1 MMKVAVVKGKGKAF
15 EAACNNWFLEHKK
28 AEIHKVSFALI
39 DNTIPVAFILYNEQ
53 ECGKRT
59 VFADDESLASSPGS
73 WLEYLIQAQQ
83 KHGKTE
89 LCEEEKEEASDGS
102 VEDDEWPW

>member
-39 DNTIPVAFILYNEQ
+39 DNAVPVAFIL
-53 ECGKRT
+53 
-59 VFADDESLASSPGS
+59 
-73 WLEYLIQAQQ
+73 
-83 KHGKTE
+83 
-89 LCEEEKEEASDGS
+89 
-102 VEDDEWPW
+102 

>member
-39 DNTIPVAFILYNEQ
+39 DNAVPVAFILYNEQ
-53 ECGKRT
+53 ERGKRE
-59 VFADDESLASSPGS
+59 VFADESLAPSPGS

-83 KHGKTE
+83 KQTKSVP
-89 LCEEEKEEASDGS
+89 CEDEKEEASDGS
-102 VEDDEWPW
+102 AEDDEWPW